1 MQGNKVS
8 IHRSTDAGTTYGT
21 AIASIIGLE
30 PGEEVT
36 ETVDGTAY
44 GSGHDFRE
52 YDYGL
57 SDGGEW
63 NLTIRYKEGQTDVE
77 AFIDARANST
87 KEYIQV
93 QFPAPISKTKSFR
106 CLVTKAGM
114 AIPKEGQVDRMVTL
128 KVDGPVTD
136 GALV

>member
-8 IHRSTDAGTTYGT
+8 IHRSTDEGSTYGA
-21 AIASIIGLE
+21 AIASIITME

-36 ETVDGTAY
+36 ETVDGTQY
-44 GSGHDFRE
+44 GAGHDFRE

-63 NLTIRYKEGQTDVE
+63 NITVRYKPDQTEIE
-77 AFIDARANST
+77 ALIDARANST

-93 QFPAPISKTKSFR
+93 QFPAPIGKTKSFR
-106 CLVTKAGM
+106 CLVTKAGL
-114 AIPKEGQVDRMVTL
+114 AIPKEGQVDRMLTL
-128 KVDGPVTD
+128 KVDGPVDD
-136 GALV
+136 GDLA